1 MWNPIWERMTT
12 LHSLGCSS
20 TRKVIWEKK
29 EPAKTMLQ
37 CMAKHLAPGGK
48 IVIAIEN
55 RLGLKYWAGCAE
67 DHVGKY
73 FEGLEGY
80 HNTKGSAYL
89 FQVKTY
95 TSHPPVRRIQ
105 DHFLLSLSGLQIPIL
120 HLF

>member
-1 MWNPIWERMTT
+1 
-12 LHSLGCSS
+12 
-20 TRKVIWEKK
+20 
-29 EPAKTMLQ
+29 
-37 CMAKHLAPGGK
+37 MAKHLAPGGK

-80 HNTKGSAYL
+80 HNTKG
-89 FQVKTY
+89 VRTY
-95 TSHPPVRRIQ
+95 SKKERIRSHPPVRRIQ